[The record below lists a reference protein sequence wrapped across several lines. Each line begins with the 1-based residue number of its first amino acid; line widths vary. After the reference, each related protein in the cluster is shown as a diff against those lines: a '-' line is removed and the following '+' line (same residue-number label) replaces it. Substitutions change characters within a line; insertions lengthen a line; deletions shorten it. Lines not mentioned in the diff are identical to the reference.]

1 MKLLYPKTLLESWI
15 LLSNKISKK
24 SGGKPKL
31 EATGDDTDEIELG
44 NGFLNN
50 DSASYLGDGDEDST
64 EAYDLDEPSQ
74 VDIPGMPYEDE
85 DEDDTPAKKGKKAKT
100 AETSDFKVTANQK
113 IMIAN
118 ARAAIYRKVYMIGLS
133 VYDSWNKAAEQAPD
147 NADLKEALEF
157 FKTSLGGKSESIHT
171 AQDLVWIMEQVGIF
185 GHDAEI
191 TAEGI
196 PDNLITSEIISALCY
211 LGLSDSA
218 ILSKLR
224 NDTILDFDKGAVQK
238 LAERASRHVSGKEGG
253 VPVIHPYSENALIKR
268 LEPNYKSSV
277 LSRGTVAA
285 STQKATNADGS
296 TKAKL
301 GEQTVKHIGT
311 SDVMDPVTTKGGGE
325 YVAVVPHIIV
335 SNIEDNYNSGIA
347 SAKPKAAAVKM
358 KALLDRQ
365 HDIKDLA
372 SEFALLGF
380 SGFSDKYKFKPATSG
395 LDKSL
400 QSAAYIT
407 GLQSMATTKKVTMS
421 TVCAKLLEKELAPL
435 MTNKDAVLKKNG
447 RNAGKGVIAQALKD
461 IKEQAKAGGQFEI
474 VSAAL
479 CDLIRGQYTWFN
491 PKTKTNEPFF
501 DICTRTMGS
510 KSFSDLSD
518 GDDDDDK
525 KGGGVGETVG
535 SDTAA
540 QDMNME
546 NTDSGNDAI
555 AMTDAVFD
563 NILAGAGDAESKS
576 GVGELLRAGLL
587 DPSVPSVDD
596 SSEEKLKYA
605 IRSLKRISNAF
616 SRVGCFSK
624 VEFPNGFNMQ
634 VSVDPGDPK
643 GETRD
648 IVKVWSET
656 IRQLAAGKFNGPGAK
671 SEDGQQ
677 LASISPTRFASAV
690 KPFIELLNSYSGGV
704 SVTESDLVVNLTT
717 DTYFGL
723 VRRKLIP
730 NFNLARII
738 AVLALNGYVSNGI
751 EKVGVAAKDVRDF
764 VNRALIYLM
773 RNHQLTNLSFPKFV
787 DDTKREFE
795 SGNDNVE
802 EAADEMTRFV
812 AVGAPD
818 WPSFFVWL
826 GARFLIATPD
836 ESNPARLI
844 YPDDS
849 DTYNN
854 DNALFFYTNSE
865 LRKWYENT
873 FLKYGLPEDR
883 ILSKLAIMYM
893 HDSSADS
900 FANDFVPMDTLDTVI
915 GDSLVHSVIG
925 GVISPEAVN
934 AMEQVVSAKE
944 PFDEEAD
951 RDLLAAIPDA
961 IKTISE
967 SGLGDFP
974 SLQNGV

>member
-15 LLSNKISKK
+15 LLSHQLSKK

-31 EATGDDTDEIELG
+31 EGIGDDTDEIEFG

-64 EAYDLDEPSQ
+64 EAYDLEEPGQ
-74 VDIPGMPYEDE
+74 VDIPGIPYEDE
-85 DEDDTPAKKGKKAKT
+85 DEDETPVKKGRKAKT
-100 AETSDFKVTANQK
+100 AETSDFKLTDNQK
-113 IMIAN
+113 IMIAS

-157 FKTSLGGKSESIHT
+157 FKASLGDKSESIHT

-191 TAEGI
+191 VAEGI

-218 ILSKLR
+218 VLSKLR

-238 LAERASRHVSGKEGG
+238 LAERASRHVAGKEGG
-253 VPVIHPYSENALIKR
+253 IPVIHPYSENALIKR

-285 STQKATNADGS
+285 STQQSTKADGS

-325 YVAVVPHIIV
+325 FVAVVPHIIV

-395 LDKSL
+395 IDKSL

-407 GLQSMATTKKVTMS
+407 GLQSMDTTKKVTMS

-447 RNAGKGVIAQALKD
+447 RNAGKGVIAQVLKD
-461 IKEQAKAGGQFEI
+461 IKEQAKPGGQFEI

-510 KSFSDLSD
+510 KSFSELSD

-546 NTDSGNDAI
+546 NTDSGNDSI
-555 AMTDAVFD
+555 AMADAVFD

-576 GVGELLRAGLL
+576 GLSELLRAGLL
-587 DPSVPSVDD
+587 DPNVPTVDD
-596 SSEEKLKYA
+596 GPEAKLKYA
-605 IRSLKRISNAF
+605 ISSLKRISSAF

-648 IVKVWSET
+648 IVRVWTET
-656 IRQLAAGKFNGPGAK
+656 IKQLAAGKFNGPGAN
-671 SEDGQQ
+671 SDIGRQ
-677 LASISPTRFASAV
+677 LASISPTRFASAM
-690 KPFIELLNSYSGGV
+690 KPFIELLESYSGGV
-704 SVTESDLVVNLTT
+704 SATESDLVVNLTT

-730 NFNLARII
+730 NFNLARIV
-738 AVLALNGYVSNGI
+738 ATLALNGYVSKGI
-751 EKVGVAAKDVRDF
+751 SDAGVSAADVRAF
-764 VNRALIYLM
+764 VNKALVYLI
-773 RNHQLTNLSFPKFV
+773 RNHNLSSLSFPKFV
-787 DDTKREFE
+787 DDIKTEFDNDGDYVVQYA
-795 SGNDNVE
+795 SG
-802 EAADEMTRFV
+802 
-812 AVGAPD
+812 GAPD
-818 WPSFFVWL
+818 WTSYFIWL
-826 GARFLIATPD
+826 GARFLSATVD

-844 YPDDS
+844 YPDDPENYDDS
-849 DTYNN
+849 NI
-854 DNALFFYTNSE
+854 LFYYKDSE
-865 LRKWYENT
+865 LRDWYENT

-893 HDSSADS
+893 HDSGSDL
-900 FANDFVPMDTLDTVI
+900 FVNDFVPLETMYSVI
-915 GDSLVHSVIG
+915 GDSLAHNVIG
-925 GVISPEAVN
+925 GVTSPEAITVI
-934 AMEQVVSAKE
+934 EKVVSANE

-961 IKTISE
+961 IKTISD